1 MPSVGGLQRSKANSF
16 YIPEIVTIVQ
26 DTDQHSAAVGAP
38 HQSQEQTTLSHSP
51 SSTPRH
57 TPDSQSGVDSRCL
70 SEGMNTAPNPG
81 LVREG
86 ALLQGHPIDELTNV
100 PVDTRGRTDQLLIPD
115 SNSSS
120 SEFGPFVSGL
130 PDELRHRSNSFNTS
144 LLRGGGHASPAF
156 SNPAPLPPPVIDPL
170 HRYSEPN
177 ILTKTGSMDNVAA
190 PVVAQLRHS
199 HTLAEIPPQALS
211 NDSGYHTPPNRQHGH
226 TSPPWPTGMHMQWP
240 AHVSP
245 PTCGT
250 PQYFQSRPVAAQRT
264 SAPTPLNQNLTVDT
278 GDPSGHYQP
287 EPSTPQIVIG
297 HPITYSHHSAVP
309 QPHYMTPTSY
319 NRGHDPY
326 HSLPPAQAA
335 TPVPAP
341 SPEEGELLC
350 ILNFLCLLTQVQVFW
365 FMIQYILNKFSTKTS
380 VNVLALLPTRD
391 IDRKLVVY

>member
-1 MPSVGGLQRSKANSF
+1 
-16 YIPEIVTIVQ
+16 
-26 DTDQHSAAVGAP
+26 
-38 HQSQEQTTLSHSP
+38 
-51 SSTPRH
+51 
-57 TPDSQSGVDSRCL
+57 
-70 SEGMNTAPNPG
+70 
-81 LVREG
+81 
-86 ALLQGHPIDELTNV
+86 
-100 PVDTRGRTDQLLIPD
+100 
-115 SNSSS
+115 
-120 SEFGPFVSGL
+120 
-130 PDELRHRSNSFNTS
+130 
-144 LLRGGGHASPAF
+144 
-156 SNPAPLPPPVIDPL
+156 
-170 HRYSEPN
+170 
-177 ILTKTGSMDNVAA
+177 MDNVAA

-341 SPEEGELLC
+341 SPEEANILGYQQDRKNRLFHACAQEETEITKIKEEEEGLLKLLEEERKTNEGVDSEMEKGVTNMTNENKRLASD
-350 ILNFLCLLTQVQVFW
+350 IQRLTQRLSNPQVRGPIHGYLPLQPPPPPPVSQSAITRPPIPIYNPNDP
-365 FMIQYILNKFSTKTS
+365 MINNTPTAPLRPTRVPPPVPPRRSPSRVAEEEEWSCSGCTFLNHPLIASCEICQTPRQTTS
-380 VNVLALLPTRD
+380 RPGSNVL
-391 IDRKLVVY
+391 